1 MIHEINFS
9 YKKYWVI
16 LQSSHKRWS
25 SYIVFSTDH
34 YIYSLQAVKK
44 ATTAVTKSAS
54 TILVIFIACTLALFF
69 KISWDTGRV
78 IQMNM
83 EIGLIGAHLCLI
95 VPDMSA
101 VKSRRLWSCRM

>member
-1 MIHEINFS
+1 MQKGDIF
-9 YKKYWVI
+9 VI
-16 LQSSHKRWS
+16 YFRYCL
-25 SYIVFSTDH
+25 F
-34 YIYSLQAVKK
+34 
-44 ATTAVTKSAS
+44 TKSEESAGAHFRIEPTC
-54 TILVIFIACTLALFF
+54 TIITLLFF

-101 VKSRRLWSCRM
+101 VKSQRLWSCRI

>member
-1 MIHEINFS
+1 MCLSEIQAFLR
-9 YKKYWVI
+9 KLLFV
-16 LQSSHKRWS
+16 
-25 SYIVFSTDH
+25 
-34 YIYSLQAVKK
+34 QAVKT

-54 TILVIFIACTLALFF
+54 TLLVIFIACTLALFF

-101 VKSRRLWSCRM
+101 VK